1 MPGFEPRPEVR
12 AAYDRFARS
21 HYGEIDE
28 LLLAETMWNAGG
40 RAATQALV
48 SFSDLLPIARRLDDR
63 LHLILGL
70 LEGMVEGPAPRRV
83 GRVSPVGANGPTGP
97 VGVAQGGLWADL
109 QSDTEAIDGDQ
120 VL

>member
-12 AAYDRFARS
+12 AAYERFARA

-48 SFSDLLPIARRLDDR
+48 SFSDLLPTARRLDAR
-63 LHLILGL
+63 LHAILGL
-70 LEGMVEGPAPRRV
+70 LEGMLEGPPRRH
-83 GRVSPVGANGPTGP
+83 VSSAGANGPTGP
-97 VGVAQGGLWADL
+97 VGASQGGLWADL